1 MLDTNL
7 FLPIL
12 HLVIETVDSLGELA
26 MRKETLMSRAESL
39 QMRRQKKTA
48 WQSLNHFP
56 YISLLQGRALAM

>member
-56 YISLLQGRALAM
+56 